1 MANNTNTTP
10 MVAPECPTINLDNY
24 TCSNALLLPILN
36 EYTWSA
42 GTRIVLYLVAM
53 VWCFLGV
60 ALIADVFM
68 CAIEKITSK
77 TAKVR
82 IPDQNEPD
90 GFRMIEVK
98 VWNDTVANLSLLAL
112 GTSAPEILLSVI
124 EIVGRKFESGELG
137 PGTIVGSAAFNLL
150 VISAICILSIPDG
163 ETRRIANMRVFGL
176 TTFSCIWAYVW
187 LSLVILVISP
197 GVVDLYEAIIT
208 FLMFPALIIGA
219 YLIDKKP
226 CMKKEE
232 AVENGMVG
240 ISLGKLGLSPIFML
254 FSIKTFAETPG
265 LPP

>member
-1 MANNTNTTP
+1 MANNTTAALVISPGCAT
-10 MVAPECPTINLDNY
+10 LDVNNY
-24 TCSNALLLPILN
+24 TCSSALLLPIIN
-36 EYTWSA
+36 EYTWA
-42 GTRIVLYLVAM
+42 PGTRAFLYLVAM

-124 EIVGRKFESGELG
+124 EIIGRGFEAGELG

-150 VISAICILSIPDG
+150 VISAICIYSIPDG
-163 ETRRIANMRVFGL
+163 EIRKISNMRVFGL

-197 GVVDLYEAIIT
+197 GVVDLAESIIT

-219 YLIDKKP
+219 YLIDKRP

-232 AVENGMVG
+232 VVENGMVG
-240 ISLGKLGLSPIFML
+240 ISLGKFELSPVFKCNQLMYV
-254 FSIKTFAETPG
+254 
-265 LPP
+265 